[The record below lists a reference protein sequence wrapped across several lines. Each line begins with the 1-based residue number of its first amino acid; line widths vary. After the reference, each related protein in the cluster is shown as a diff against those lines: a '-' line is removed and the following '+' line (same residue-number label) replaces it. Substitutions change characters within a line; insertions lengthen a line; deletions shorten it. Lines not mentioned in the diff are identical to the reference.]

1 MPLFRL
7 TMPFFRKRSHVPP
20 FPAKAVA
27 PAGGRRVHRQEW
39 PAPVWLVVLP
49 RAARCVA
56 RRREAE
62 R

>member
-1 MPLFRL
+1 MTVFRL
-7 TMPFFRKRSHVPP
+7 TMPFFRKRSPAPP
-20 FPAKAVA
+20 TRSKAVL
-27 PAGGRRVHRQEW
+27 PARGQRVHRQEW

-49 RAARCVA
+49 RASRCVA